1 MSEVYSANSIQT
13 LSFLEAVRSRVA
25 MYMGSADNQGVLQC
39 IKEIIT
45 NSIDEATMG
54 FGKKIIVELFKH
66 NRVRITDEGRGCPFG
81 KRNDGT
87 EALEAIYTMAHSGAK
102 FNDKVFQNVAGMN
115 GIGAKGVALSSDDFI
130 VTSFR
135 DGKRAVLKLEKGIKT
150 DFFVE
155 DQVKEVANSNLTGTI
170 VEFVPSQEVYNLE
183 PIKINFEEVK
193 KMCRDWSYLSKGISF
208 ILIDHTT
215 NEKVTYLSKN
225 GMLDFMKENADKAL
239 HKTPLQIVVKED
251 GIEAEIVM
259 EWTDSR
265 SENWHVFTNGLENV
279 EGGTSL
285 TGIKTALTNYFK
297 KKLKGESNPDVLRKG
312 LFYAV
317 SCKVPNPSF
326 ANQTKTKVN
335 NPELRGLCQ
344 RATTQMLEEFERR
357 HKDEFE
363 KVLELLT
370 KELKAEAAAERARKQ
385 VLDAVKDV
393 ENEKKK
399 RIELAD
405 KLKDCQKHGS
415 ESGSVLAICEGD
427 SALGALVQARPIDSV
442 ALMPIRGK
450 IISAL
455 KHEPEKILKNEEVK
469 AIFSALGCGF
479 FERYN
484 SKKLRYQYVAI
495 AADQDPD
502 GKNIGCLLITLFY
515 YMCPELIKEGRLLW
529 MQMPLHVLT
538 YKDRILYAFSDFEKN
553 EIIKKYGKPKE
564 IGRKKGIGENTPEE
578 TREAVFGAQR
588 RWWQLCPQN
597 NEDFSNL
604 IQMLMG
610 KDVEERKDFIM
621 KNVDFSLIGE

>member
-1 MSEVYSANSIQT
+1 MPTNYTANDIQT
-13 LSFLEAVRSRVA
+13 LDFRTAIRSRIA

-39 IKEIIT
+39 VREIIT

-54 FGKKIIVELFKH
+54 FGNKITLDLYKDNKIV
-66 NRVRITDEGRGCPFG
+66 IADEGRGCPFG
-81 KRNDGT
+81 IREDGT

-102 FNDKVFQNVAGMN
+102 FNDKIFQNVAGMN
-115 GIGAKGVALSSDDFI
+115 GIGAKGVALSSDYFH
-130 VTSFR
+130 VKSVR
-135 DGKRAVLKLEKGIKT
+135 DGKLAALTLEKGIKT
-150 DFFVE
+150 NFIVE
-155 DQVKEVANSNLTGTI
+155 DFEKGVAWHSGTTVTFI
-170 VEFVPSQEVYNLE
+170 PSQEVYNLE
-183 PIKINFEEVK
+183 PIKFDFEEIK
-193 KMCRDWSYLSKGISF
+193 KMCQDWSYLSKGVSF
-208 ILIDHTT
+208 VLYNHIT

-225 GMLDFMKENADKAL
+225 GIIDLMKEKGGKLL
-239 HKTPLQIVVKED
+239 HKTPLHITVAENGV
-251 GIEAEIVM
+251 EAEIVM
-259 EWTDSR
+259 GWTGGR
-265 SENWHVFTNGLENV
+265 TENWHVFTNGLENV

-285 TGIKTALTNYFK
+285 TGIKTALTNFFK
-297 KKLKGESNPDVLRKG
+297 KKLKGEASPDILRKG

-317 SCKVPNPSF
+317 TCKVPNPSF

-344 RATTQMLEEFERR
+344 RATTQMLEEFEFK

-370 KELKAEAAAERARKQ
+370 KEMKAELAAEKARKQ
-385 VLDAVKDV
+385 VLEAVKDT

-399 RIELAD
+399 RVELAD

-415 ESGSVLAICEGD
+415 ESSSVLAICEGD

-529 MQMPLHVLT
+529 MQMPLYVLT
-538 YKDRILYAFSDFEKN
+538 YKDKVLYAFSDLEKN
-553 EIIKKYGKPKE
+553 EIIKKHGKPKE

-578 TREAVFGAQR
+578 TKEAVFGAQK

-597 NEDFSNL
+597 DNDFSNL